1 MPSLRGF
8 SARIESNG
16 CPLPEYLV
24 SVDEKTSRVSCW
36 VPGIEGQ
43 VCGIVRKD
51 SAFIDFLKAFEVHWS
66 DDGSKISTCAFI
78 VLDGTVVPGRFLH
91 GEGTA
96 FRRGVRVSRQ
106 TERPFVFQKI
116 KGNGQ

>member
-1 MPSLRGF
+1 MGVLFPNILSRLMRRRPECPAGF
-8 SARIESNG
+8 QE
-16 CPLPEYLV
+16 
-24 SVDEKTSRVSCW
+24 SRVRY
-36 VPGIEGQ
+36 VALFE
-43 VCGIVRKD
+43 KD